1 VHAQGLLARLYRP
14 PDLAALTL
22 LPIEP
27 ATIFGWEF
35 QKHLRASLMLL
46 ADLLAGYGVVAVSA
60 GFSSAGW
67 AAIIPVAILNWA
79 TVTALAAL
87 GSAYRPGWPYPI
99 FSFGFMIV
107 VVGLFLARNVV
118 ETAFISALDHW
129 AVNINLGL
137 PTGWSVSLFGMLVES
152 RPWLSLGLLV
162 PLAAIIWSLRASVA
176 RLQSSYDFKEVT
188 VEEQPDLVPG
198 DETQVVPVAARE
210 EQQAL
215 RLGETAIAE
224 IVQRRQFFQ
233 APAWHTRGWF
243 ENRLWQW
250 LNRREK
256 VLSEFVFPDGLR
268 ITRSWMKIT
277 RNLAMAL
284 VAGVAAGM
292 ADKSWAVWIISAGLF
307 ITFCQALAQI
317 LATGR
322 AFQLLPSSGQNV
334 PAYAVLPVGFREL
347 GTLLFKCTLIQGPLL
362 LPFMTICGAA
372 ISWLADFPL
381 ALGALAGCKA
391 GFLVMAGRFIAL
403 TFSFSSGTNDSATF
417 RLRTLALFMEILVVG
432 LSFMGLGLASLL
444 VPSQSLAFLCLA
456 GAAIASYAF
465 FRIYG
470 WFYHRMRLDL
480 VNPPRR

>member
-1 VHAQGLLARLYRP
+1 
-14 PDLAALTL
+14 
-22 LPIEP
+22 
-27 ATIFGWEF
+27 
-35 QKHLRASLMLL
+35 
-46 ADLLAGYGVVAVSA
+46 
-60 GFSSAGW
+60 
-67 AAIIPVAILNWA
+67 
-79 TVTALAAL
+79 
-87 GSAYRPGWPYPI
+87 
-99 FSFGFMIV
+99 
-107 VVGLFLARNVV
+107 
-118 ETAFISALDHW
+118 
-129 AVNINLGL
+129 
-137 PTGWSVSLFGMLVES
+137 
-152 RPWLSLGLLV
+152 
-162 PLAAIIWSLRASVA
+162 
-176 RLQSSYDFKEVT
+176 
-188 VEEQPDLVPG
+188 
-198 DETQVVPVAARE
+198 
-210 EQQAL
+210 
-215 RLGETAIAE
+215 
-224 IVQRRQFFQ
+224 
-233 APAWHTRGWF
+233 
-243 ENRLWQW
+243 
-250 LNRREK
+250 
-256 VLSEFVFPDGLR
+256 
-268 ITRSWMKIT
+268 
-277 RNLAMAL
+277 MAL